1 MKTNANTRYRLADST
16 VVEPLINLWPAWS
29 HMIPPVT
36 ASLHLLHH
44 QITTLQSYLN
54 NPSNHLRLANDPKFA
69 GGPFCNV
76 PVDRADEM
84 RELLLRTQ
92 DKQRANLELARAITQ
107 FHNWLVD
114 EADGQSLDP
123 YYEQM
128 PALLRGYSELVYDY
142 YHNPTLRFLEGMLY
156 ESEYYDTSLQSLRL
170 FQLRRDSRPFFL
182 STPRLKDEAQIEWNV
197 PFESAVLDDLFQL
210 DIKPQ
215 PLSRIRE
222 LLPPEVAPDRLLLSM
237 LSEEPVCLPE
247 RWRERRVRVRYFG
260 HACVLIECK
269 GVSIL
274 TDPCVSARPAEG
286 GLDRFSY
293 NDLPERIDFA
303 LVTHTHQDHFV
314 LETLLRLRSR
324 IECLVVARSYG
335 VLFGDISL
343 KLLAQKVGFK
353 QVLELDT
360 LESIPLPDGEIVG
373 IPFFGEHGDLVQGK
387 IAYLVKMG
395 KQRILCAADSDCL
408 DKRMYERICKIVG
421 PIDNVFVGTESV
433 GGPLTWHNGSNFLRR
448 PTPQQ
453 NRTRRYHGCNASRA
467 LDLLEAVKASRIY
480 VYAMGKEPWYE
491 HLLGLGNDA
500 DSPQLQE
507 SRKLISRA
515 RARGF
520 KVAERP
526 FGKGEIYLG
535 FEETG
540 GSAKRLRPGQTDSS
554 IQNARELEY
563 PKSGDF
569 ERSLAYWRGQLEDA
583 HPLLALP
590 KTEAAEET
598 MAPGQQ
604 SVTLAADLSKALAEF
619 CGRHGHN
626 LPVVTLA
633 AFQTL
638 LYWYTKHD
646 DIVMG
651 AQADDLRS
659 WEALSQSGSFSNFI
673 ALRTDLSGEPDF
685 LHLLDRVRGVIQL
698 ALSHAEVPCE
708 LMTEAL
714 RVNAVPA
721 RPHFCHVMFRFIK
734 ESAQPASAASL
745 VATRGCAH
753 PSCEQ
758 GEKECVLALSLCKQ
772 EQGMVA
778 TMHYDTRSFD
788 GAAIAAMLE
797 HYLFLL
803 ENLIADPAQIITHAR
818 LDVSVEQRHDELASL
833 GHNQHLEEQFV
844 F

>member
-1 MKTNANTRYRLADST
+1 MKTNMNKMYRLADST

-54 NPSNHLRLANDPKFA
+54 NPSTHLRLANDPKFA
-69 GGPFCNV
+69 GGPFGNV

-114 EADGQSLDP
+114 EANGQSLDP

-128 PALLRGYSELVYDY
+128 PALLRGYTELVYDY
-142 YHNPTLRFLEGMLY
+142 YHNPTLRFLESMLY

-182 STPRLKDEAQIEWNV
+182 STPRLKDETQIAWNV
-197 PFESAVLDDLFQL
+197 PFESAVTDDLFQL

-222 LLPPEVAPDRLLLSM
+222 LLPPEIASDRLLLSM

-247 RWRERRVRVRYFG
+247 RWRERRVRVKYFG
-260 HACVLIECK
+260 HACVLIECN

-286 GLDRFSY
+286 GLARFSY

-324 IECLVVARSYG
+324 IECLVVPRAYG

-343 KLLAQKVGFK
+343 KLLSQKVGFK

-387 IAYLVKMG
+387 IAYLVKTG
-395 KQRILCAADSDCL
+395 QERILCAADSDCL

-421 PIDNVFVGTESV
+421 PIDNVFLGTESV

-453 NRTRRYHGCNASRA
+453 NRTRRYHGCDASRA
-467 LDLLEAVKASRIY
+467 LDLLEAIKARRIY
-480 VYAMGKEPWYE
+480 IYAMGKEPWYE
-491 HLLGLGNDA
+491 HLLGLGTDA
-500 DSPQLQE
+500 DTPQLKE
-507 SRKLISRA
+507 SRQLISRA

-540 GSAKRLRPGQTDSS
+540 GSANYLRRGRTDSF
-554 IQNARELEY
+554 IQNARELES
-563 PKSGDF
+563 PTSGDV
-569 ERSLAYWRGQLEDA
+569 ERSLAYWREQLGDSL
-583 HPLLALP
+583 PVFALP

-598 MAPGQQ
+598 VAPGQQ
-604 SVTLAADLSKALAEF
+604 SVTISAGLSNALAEF
-619 CGRHGHN
+619 CRRHGHS
-626 LPVVTLA
+626 LLALTLA

-638 LYWYTKHD
+638 LRWYTEHD
-646 DIVMG
+646 DIVIG

-659 WEALSQSGSFSNFI
+659 CETVSQSDSLSNFI

-685 LHLLDRVRGVIQL
+685 LHLLDRVRAVIQM

-708 LMTEAL
+708 LLVETL
-714 RVNAVPA
+714 RVDAIPA
-721 RPHFCHVMFRFIK
+721 RPHFCQVMFRFIR
-734 ESAQPASAASL
+734 ESAQPVSTPFP
-745 VATRGCAH
+745 VAVRGCAH
-753 PSCEQ
+753 VNCEQ
-758 GEKECVLALSLCKQ
+758 AKKECILALILCEQ
-772 EQGMVA
+772 EQGMTVA
-778 TMHYDTRSFD
+778 LHYDAESFD
-788 GAAIAAMLE
+788 GATIAAMLD
-797 HYLFLL
+797 HYLSLL
-803 ENLIADPAQIITHAR
+803 DNLVTDPEQIITHV
-818 LDVSVEQRHDELASL
+818 LLGVSVEKGDDGLASL
-833 GHNQHLEEQFV
+833 GHSRHLEDQFV